1 MKDCWSCKAKFT
13 VKFHNNTSEIDSD
26 EDKTTFCPS
35 CGEEIFEEINMS
47 EGHYYI
53 DDTGEEEWE

>member
-13 VKFHNNTSEIDSD
+13 VKFANNSSEYDTD
-26 EDKTTFCPS
+26 EDKTFFCPA
-35 CGEEIFEEINMS
+35 CGEEIFGEINMS
-47 EGHYYI
+47 EGHIYV